1 MIQLPLERTPAWYR
15 VLRAGAIFLSIAF
28 HGALAW
34 MAMQDT
40 PEKAQ
45 KDNWVEMTV
54 VERKPPPPPPPPP
67 EQPKPKP
74 PPKAVDFSKTVKE
87 PPKDQPP
94 EAQPEKRV
102 VRRIQGLSASSFAA
116 GSGTGIDARAGTTLG
131 TRAGSDTMSLDQAKN
146 AVSYAAATVQPRLRY
161 KPPLEVPEA
170 VKTNNVEGTVE
181 VLLDLDVSGK
191 VVKVTLAPG
200 RAALGSGAEE
210 ACLAAWR
217 QARYSPAMQG
227 DAAVPVT
234 NVPQRCTFKA
244 LE

>member
-1 MIQLPLERTPAWYR
+1 MIQLPLERPPGWYR

-34 MAMQDT
+34 MAMQEH
-40 PEKAQ
+40 PEQ
-45 KDNWVEMTV
+45 KQKETWVEMTV
-54 VERKPPPPPPPPP
+54 VQPRPPPPPPPP
-67 EQPKPKP
+67 EPPKPKP
-74 PPKAVDFSKTVKE
+74 TPKAVDFTKTVKE
-87 PPKDQPP
+87 PPKDQP
-94 EAQPEKRV
+94 EAAPEKRV

-116 GSGTGIDARAGTTLG
+116 GSGTGLDARAGTTLG
-131 TRAGSDTMSLDQAKN
+131 TRATDDTLSLDQAKN
-146 AVSYAAATVQPRLRY
+146 AVSYAAATVQPRLRF
-161 KPPLEVPEA
+161 KPPLEVPDA

-181 VLLDLDVSGK
+181 VLLDLDVTGK

-200 RAALGSGAEE
+200 RAALGSGAED

-227 DAAVPVT
+227 DVAVPVT